1 MDWNKSN
8 KRQGKNEIGIS
19 KNRNLLKQGKGK
31 GKHKS
36 IEIEKHLTMTDS

>member
-31 GKHKS
+31 GKGKGNHKL
-36 IEIEKHLTMTDS
+36 IEIKKNI